1 MFFAESEERMNLMNK
16 RFYSLTATG
25 MLLLLLAG
33 CVQWSPA
40 GKAAQK
46 VSDMWSGIETAI
58 GKTAMPNWM
67 QTDDAKLKEL
77 YGIDAADLDE
87 YVMKTTND
95 SNAADEYFIAKVK
108 SGKMSAVE
116 AAINGRKD
124 ALTTKWKDN
133 QDISSYVSSG
143 QVVKNGDYIMYAVS
157 KDANKAAD
165 EFNKLFS
172 K

>member
-1 MFFAESEERMNLMNK
+1 MNK
-16 RFYSLTATG
+16 RFYILTAAG
-25 MLLLLLAG
+25 MLLFLLAG

-46 VSDMWSGIETAI
+46 VSDMWSSIETAV
-58 GKTAMPNWM
+58 GKTAMPNWV

-87 YVMKTTND
+87 YVIKTTD
-95 SNAADEYFIAKVK
+95 ASNAADEYLIAKVK

-116 AAINGRKD
+116 TAIQSRKD
-124 ALTTKWKDN
+124 ALTAKWKDN
-133 QDISSYVSSG
+133 QDISSHVNSG
-143 QVVKNGDYIMYAVS
+143 QVVKNGDYILYAVS
-157 KDANKAAD
+157 KDADKAAA
-165 EFNKLFS
+165 EFNKLFT